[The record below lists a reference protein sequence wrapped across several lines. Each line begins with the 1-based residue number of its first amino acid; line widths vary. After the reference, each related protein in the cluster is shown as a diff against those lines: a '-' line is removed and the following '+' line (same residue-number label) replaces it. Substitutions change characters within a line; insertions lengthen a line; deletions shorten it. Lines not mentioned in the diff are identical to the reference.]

1 MDRAVRCDHRV
12 DELGVGE
19 LGAHVRDV
27 DDRRLLEDGSGHVQ
41 VGTRGVGPAR
51 RREVLVAVL
60 AARADTAGVVGAHRV
75 SSPVVV
81 PSATVPVVV
90 PVARVAR
97 ELPDAVATAGEPGR
111 APSSDPLRVTAC
123 AARRAAT

>member
-1 MDRAVRCDHRV
+1 MDRAVRRDHRV
-12 DELGVGE
+12 DELGVRE

-41 VGTRGVGPAR
+41 VGTRRVGAAR

-60 AARADTAGVVGAHRV
+60 AARADAAGVVGAHRV

-81 PSATVPVVV
+81 PSAPVPVVV
-90 PVARVAR
+90 PVAR
-97 ELPDAVATAGEPGR
+97 EPPDAVATAGEPGR
-111 APSSDPLRVTAC
+111 APSSDPPRVTAC